1 MRHKI
6 AIYWYFCALY
16 DPLMKTSPAILPQNL
31 RILTQLGENIQLAR
45 LRRRLSA
52 EQIAERTGLSR
63 KTIYRIEQ
71 GNPTVAIGSYLQTL
85 FVLGLAKD
93 LLQVASSDPL
103 GRKLQDIGLTTPQRA
118 PKQNNADDEEP

>member
-1 MRHKI
+1 
-6 AIYWYFCALY
+6 
-16 DPLMKTSPAILPQNL
+16 MKTSPAILPQNL
-31 RILTQLGENIQLAR
+31 RILTHLGENIQLAR

-103 GRKLQDIGLTTPQRA
+103 GRKLQDI
-118 PKQNNADDEEP
+118 